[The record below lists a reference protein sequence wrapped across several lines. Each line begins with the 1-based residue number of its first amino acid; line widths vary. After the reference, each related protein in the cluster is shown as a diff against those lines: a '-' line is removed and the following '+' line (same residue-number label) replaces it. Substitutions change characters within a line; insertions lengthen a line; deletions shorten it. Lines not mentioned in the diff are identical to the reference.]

1 MREKSLADKNKDGR
15 SSTALTESISFLQE
29 KKKNIIPLTRIPKT
43 GCVCTCKRKTLN
55 IHFFISLALD
65 FKINNAFPESTF
77 AEDGSKVIFGVHF
90 LLIQLLKFAQLGHFY
105 FFPAAFSPSSP
116 ILFCYCLKF

>member
-1 MREKSLADKNKDGR
+1 LREKSLADKNKDGR

-90 LLIQLLKFAQLGHFY
+90 LLILLKFAQLGHFY